1 MAERLFTLSVFTPS
15 RQIFDGAVFSLK
27 APGSAGYFQVL
38 IGHIPMLTSL
48 QAGILTIDGENGSQ
62 IYAVSGGFVEV
73 LRQQT
78 IVLAESVERA
88 DEINTDRARE
98 AANRA
103 RQRLEAKDPAIDA
116 IRAQAA
122 LNRALN
128 RLKAA
133 GASLH

>member
-1 MAERLFTLSVFTPS
+1 MAGRLFTLSVVTPS
-15 RQIFDGAVFSLK
+15 RQIFDGVVFSLK

-48 QAGILTIDGENGSQ
+48 QAGILTIDGENGSL

-88 DEINTDRARE
+88 DEINIDRARE

-103 RQRLEAKDPAIDA
+103 RLRLDAKDPAIDA

-133 GASLH
+133 GASLY

>member
-1 MAERLFTLSVFTPS
+1 MAERLFSLTVVTPS
-15 RQIFDGAVFSLK
+15 RQVYDGTVVSLK
-27 APGSAGYFQVL
+27 APGSAGYFQVF

-48 QAGILTIDGENGSQ
+48 KTGLLTIEGQEGSR
-62 IYAVSGGFVEV
+62 IYAISGGFVEV

-88 DEINTDRARE
+88 DEINMDRARE

-103 RQRLEAKDPAIDA
+103 SQRMEAKDPATNP

-122 LNRALN
+122 LDRALN

-133 GASLH
+133 EAFSN